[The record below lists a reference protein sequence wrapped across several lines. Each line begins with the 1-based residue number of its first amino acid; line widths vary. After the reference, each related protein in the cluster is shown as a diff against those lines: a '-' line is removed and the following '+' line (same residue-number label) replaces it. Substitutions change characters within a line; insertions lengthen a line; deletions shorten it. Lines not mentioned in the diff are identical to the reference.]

1 MSSTIS
7 DPQETLSFLCTLDP
21 VSLSCFENSDFD
33 IIGNGRLLVLVT
45 SPDNPSQA
53 IVLRFFD
60 DDDQECAFSVLEP
73 QTKIWLQQQDLLMV
87 PRHEGGFWRFDFS
100 ASDQETFCTF
110 QDMLTLFLR
119 YQNRHNI
126 RNALVMI
133 DAESC
138 KLTQVIAKDIYL
150 QGPRPEDSQAI
161 IDEKMIDKKLP
172 MVVQRMD
179 EIQTIGIDPLSK
191 ARVRTMYRTG
201 DALVTGSNWL
211 ASALI
216 YAGKTVARE
225 IESRTTQI
233 ETTAEPSNT
242 ALNMGDNE
250 RYCLDVIHQGTG
262 IVQKATA
269 SWLSSAFSATISGI
283 SNMYTDE
290 SLASSDPVQ
299 SASRHL
305 GISTLHAAT
314 AIASGAAIAAGTILA
329 SSGKGVVQVI
339 KKKYVLPRG
348 KPSVR
353 EIPRAPHQDVLV
365 YFDGNGM
372 SRQVVVQ
379 DDPDNF
385 SWDQL
390 NSDERS
396 ENEYDWSRQEEM
408 SQETGDTVELW
419 LDSWPLPPANE
430 SETSYEDVSCVERD
444 DTENNPLVKGN
455 VCVYV

>member
-7 DPQETLSFLCTLDP
+7 EPQETLSFLCTLDP
-21 VSLSCFENSDFD
+21 VSLSCFEHSKFD
-33 IIGNGRLLVLVT
+33 VIGNGRLLVLVT
-45 SPDNPSQA
+45 SPNAANQA

-73 QTKIWLQQQDLLMV
+73 LTKIWLQQKDVLMV

-100 ASDQETFCTF
+100 ASDQETFGTF

-161 IDEKMIDKKLP
+161 IDEKGIDEKLP
-172 MVVQRMD
+172 MVVQCMD
-179 EIQTIGIDPLSK
+179 EVQMIGIDPFKK
-191 ARVRTMYRTG
+191 ARVQTMYRTG
-201 DALVTGSNWL
+201 DALVTGSNWI

-225 IESRTTQI
+225 IESRTHV
-233 ETTAEPSNT
+233 ETPVEQSNGPLST
-242 ALNMGDNE
+242 GENE
-250 RYCLDVIHQGTG
+250 SFCREVIHQGTD
-262 IVQKATA
+262 IVQKATVG
-269 SWLSSAFSATISGI
+269 WLSSALSATISGI

-290 SLASSDPVQ
+290 SLASPDPVQ

-314 AIASGAAIAAGTILA
+314 AIASSAAIAAGTILA

-339 KKKYVLPRG
+339 KKKYVQPQTKLPAH
-348 KPSVR
+348 
-353 EIPRAPHQDVLV
+353 EIPVTSRQDVLV

-390 NSDERS
+390 NLDERS
-396 ENEYDWSRQEEM
+396 EHEYEWTSQEDM

-430 SETSYEDVSCVERD
+430 SETSSEGMSCMERD
-444 DTENNPLVKGN
+444 DNEHNPLVKGD